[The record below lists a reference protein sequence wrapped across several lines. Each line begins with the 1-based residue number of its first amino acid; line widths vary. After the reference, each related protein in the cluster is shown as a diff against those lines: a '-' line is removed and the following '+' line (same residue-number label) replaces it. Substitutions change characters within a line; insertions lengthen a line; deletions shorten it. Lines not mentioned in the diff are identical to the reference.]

1 MSGSSLLEMKRNN
14 DTITLEN
21 QEISVKI
28 ISITTNYSKSY
39 FRNVLG
45 VKGIN

>member
-28 ISITTNYSKSY
+28 ISITTNCSKSY
-39 FRNVLG
+39 FEMSLALRG
-45 VKGIN
+45 

>member
-1 MSGSSLLEMKRNN
+1 MSGSTLLEMKRNN

-28 ISITTNYSKSY
+28 ISITTNCSKSY